1 MQGGWLGHCI
11 VYCVEM
17 TINCM
22 SWKKIPMWRKGKQ
35 QTGECKE
42 DSTVPHW
49 AEDTKQQLHTERVQR
64 HTACS
69 GNHSWAQFGWVWPG
83 SLPSL
88 IPYPSPSKVSI
99 TTKHPRMVSSKH
111 GCSWTWKCSKVEF
124 QLLLFTVDSVV
135 QTPCLKSF
143 YCCNKTQWQ
152 KKHVKEERF
161 YFAYISLMLFII

>member
-1 MQGGWLGHCI
+1 MYLGKKNPKSSEASNSCYRSLGVQGGWLGHGR

-42 DSTVPHW
+42 NSTVPHW

-69 GNHSWAQFGWVWPG
+69 RNHSWAQFQWVWPS

-88 IPYPSPSKVSI
+88 IPPLPLLRSQLPPN
-99 TTKHPRMVSSKH
+99 TPRMVSSKH
-111 GCSWTWKCSKVEF
+111 GCSWSWKCSKVEF
-124 QLLLFTVDSVV
+124 QVLLFTV
-135 QTPCLKSF
+135 
-143 YCCNKTQWQ
+143 
-152 KKHVKEERF
+152 R
-161 YFAYISLMLFII
+161 